1 MTDKRYRIRLEVITP
16 LHVGTG
22 SENDW
27 VRGADYAQNGK
38 GKVYVIDIRKAVEN
52 NIDIADLFMASV
64 NNNNGIESLDDKRLE
79 RISKYIFNSPESTN
93 NDIKSCLRN
102 QFLDTPV
109 IAGSSLKGAIRSAL
123 FKHLAEKDL
132 SKERKKHQND
142 KQLVKAV
149 FGDMNKG
156 TDFMRFIRISDIEI
170 PNDYHAPNNPGTILV
185 NTKLFNLQ
193 NNNSKNE
200 WRGGWKNGLSNTTT
214 DCHKDQFNTLYECI
228 EPGKKGEGAII
239 LSRSSLDLLTKKTSD
254 KISYAEEKNNLIN
267 SDINEL
273 FKVINIATRNYLKG
287 EEAFFSKYDKADNAD
302 NIVESIKE
310 LQTLIPDEK
319 NDTGTYCLLKMSAG
333 VGFHAITGNWVY
345 DDFIDTGTDNG
356 KPDGKKNKKSRKI
369 ALFKGKDEKPYL
381 TGFELMGFVMLRI
394 ITEKDAEYDKLLN
407 EANALMKDGKWQDAY
422 KKVQE
427 AIKKCPTRK
436 EHIGIQKQCEK
447 IKADEDK
454 KAEAQRALDSYN
466 KYIREAKELLNAKQ
480 WIEAKQKAESAEKLN
495 VKQSD
500 HRTIIEECDK
510 AVKFRKPLSDLL
522 RNGMT
527 HGNIIGTTQNWIKYN
542 TFGEKEYNVFKEALS
557 GVKEKDLKKK
567 RGDLSKAIGES
578 RANRLLAEL
587 FPPATAIE
595 AAEKDTKGAIKAEE
609 TVVDKTEP
617 TLDAKVTEKAAEH
630 PMAATTD
637 ESQPIPAEE
646 AEEKGVIGKISK
658 WFKNLFN

>member
-22 SENDW
+22 NENDW

-52 NIDIADLFMASV
+52 NIGIADLFMANV
-64 NNNNGIESLDDKRLE
+64 NNNNNGIESLDDRRLE
-79 RISKYIFNSPESTN
+79 SISKYIFNSPESTN
-93 NDIKSCLRN
+93 NNIKSCLRN

-123 FKHLAEKDL
+123 FRHLAEKDL
-132 SKERKKHQND
+132 IKERKKHQND
-142 KQLVKAV
+142 KQLVKTV

-170 PNDYHAPNNPGTILV
+170 PNDNHAPNNPGTILV

-200 WRGGWKNGLSNTTT
+200 WRGGWKNGMSNTTT
-214 DCHKDQFNTLYECI
+214 DCHKDQFNTLYECV

-239 LSRSSLDLLTKKTSD
+239 LSRSSLDLLTKKTAD

-273 FKVINIATRNYLKG
+273 FKVINITTRNYLKG
-287 EEAFFSKYDKADNAD
+287 EEAFFNKYDEAANAD
-302 NIVESIKE
+302 KIVESIKA
-310 LQTLIPDEK
+310 LQALIPDK
-319 NDTGTYCLLKMSAG
+319 DSDTGAYCLLKMSAG
-333 VGFHAITGNWVY
+333 VGFHAITGNWIY
-345 DDFIDTGTDNG
+345 DDFIDTGTN
-356 KPDGKKNKKSRKI
+356 DGKKNKKSRKI

-436 EHIGIQKQCEK
+436 EHIGIQEQCEDLK
-447 IKADEDK
+447 KEEYK
-454 KAEAQRALDSYN
+454 KAALKRYQEYIQEAVSLKNAKRW
-466 KYIREAKELLNAKQ
+466 REAKS
-480 WIEAKQKAESAEKLN
+480 KAELAKGLN
-495 VKQSD
+495 VNQTEHQK
-500 HRTIIEECDK
+500 IIEECEK
-510 AVKFRKPLSDLL
+510 AIRYSEPLSDLIKS
-522 RNGMT
+522 GMKAGT
-527 HGNIIGTTQNWIKYN
+527 IIGTIETWKSYNN
-542 TFGEKEYNVFKEALS
+542 TFGDKEYKILKEALKR
-557 GVKEKDLKKK
+557 VKEKDLKDKQGK
-567 RGDLSKAIGES
+567 LSNAIGES
-578 RANRLLAEL
+578 LKNRLFEEL
-587 FPPATAIE
+587 FPPKIVEVKKETVEAEKTVTTNADPAPAVAIE
-595 AAEKDTKGAIKAEE
+595 ENENQHPEE
-609 TVVDKTEP
+609 TIVNKP
-617 TLDAKVTEKAAEH
+617 
-630 PMAATTD
+630 
-637 ESQPIPAEE
+637 QPKSIKEE
-646 AEEKGVIGKISK
+646 GYIGKISK
-658 WFKNLFN
+658 WFKNLFK

>member
-52 NIDIADLFMASV
+52 NIGIADLFMASV
-64 NNNNGIESLDDKRLE
+64 NNTNNNGVESLDDKRLE
-79 RISKYIFNSPESTN
+79 RISKYIFNSPASAN
-93 NDIKSCLRN
+93 NNIKSCLRN
-102 QFLDTPV
+102 QFRDMPV

-287 EEAFFSKYDKADNAD
+287 EEAFFSKYDEAANTDK
-302 NIVESIKE
+302 IVESIKA
-310 LQTLIPDEK
+310 LQAFIPDK
-319 NDTGTYCLLKMSAG
+319 DSDTGAYCLLKMSAG
-333 VGFHAITGNWVY
+333 VGYHAITGNWVY

-369 ALFKGKDEKPYL
+369 ALYRGTNEKPYL

-407 EANALMKDGKWQDAY
+407 EANTLMKEGKWQEAY

-436 EHIGIQKQCEK
+436 EHIIIQKQCE
-447 IKADEDK
+447 DLNK
-454 KAEAQRALDSYN
+454 KAEEQKKLSAYN
-466 KYIREAKELLNAKQ
+466 NCIREALELKSAKK
-480 WIEAKQKAESAEKLN
+480 WKEAKSKAELAKGLN
-495 VKQSD
+495 VNQTEHQK
-500 HRTIIEECDK
+500 IIEECNK
-510 AVKFRKPLSDLL
+510 AIRYSEPLSDLIKS
-522 RNGMT
+522 GMKAGT
-527 HGNIIGTTQNWIKYN
+527 IIGTIETWKSYNN
-542 TFGEKEYNVFKEALS
+542 TFGDKEYKILKEALH
-557 GVKEKDLKKK
+557 GVKEKELKDKK
-567 RGDLSKAIGES
+567 GKLGKAIGES
-578 RANRLLAEL
+578 LKNRLFEEL
-587 FPPATAIE
+587 FPPKIVEAKKEAIE
-595 AAEKDTKGAIKAEE
+595 AEDAVTANTVPAPAVAVEENENQHPEE
-609 TVVDKTEP
+609 TIVDKP
-617 TLDAKVTEKAAEH
+617 Q
-630 PMAATTD
+630 P
-637 ESQPIPAEE
+637 ESIEE
-646 AEEKGVIGKISK
+646 EGFIGKISK
-658 WFKNLFN
+658 WFKNLFK